1 MDTVEIAPVAEASFP
16 LIKTEIET
24 CLGLTGDSMAP
35 RMPPV
40 NNREE
45 LYRNWLDWVTT
56 NLGRDQHLAGVA
68 ATAATD
74 AAELGN
80 GFNVAVKAATAAW
93 SEAAKATRT
102 GPAQA
107 LTETEEID
115 HTRTERRAVVACACG
130 IALWLWP
137 FVAVV
142 LVLAGEPDN
151 TGPLVG
157 VGVSMLM
164 AGLVAVP
171 IFFFAAILCGHSARR
186 RVKRLGLPGG
196 SYATAGLVLG
206 YAAVPAALLGIP
218 VLFALAMAGACC
230 Y

>member
-35 RMPPV
+35 RIPPV

-45 LYRNWLDWVTT
+45 RYRNWLDWVTT

-102 GPAQA
+102 GTAQA
-107 LTETEEID
+107 LTRQKRLTTHGRSGVPLLLALVESPFGFGRSLRWCLCLRVS
-115 HTRTERRAVVACACG
+115 RTTPAH
-130 IALWLWP
+130 L
-137 FVAVV
+137 
-142 LVLAGEPDN
+142 LVLA
-151 TGPLVG
+151 
-157 VGVSMLM
+157 
-164 AGLVAVP
+164 
-171 IFFFAAILCGHSARR
+171 
-186 RVKRLGLPGG
+186 
-196 SYATAGLVLG
+196 
-206 YAAVPAALLGIP
+206 
-218 VLFALAMAGACC
+218 
-230 Y
+230 